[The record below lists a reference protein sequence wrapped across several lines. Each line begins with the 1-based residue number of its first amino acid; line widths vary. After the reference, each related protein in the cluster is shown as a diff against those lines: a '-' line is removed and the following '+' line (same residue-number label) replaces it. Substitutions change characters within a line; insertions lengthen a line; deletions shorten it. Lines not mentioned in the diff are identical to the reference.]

1 MLVAPPSTS
10 STNSSSTFFSS
21 PPLFVTPPSLIS
33 DGVAISLTVQVKG
46 KAVSAFVTDVTGV
59 AEDGFAS
66 LL

>member
-21 PPLFVTPPSLIS
+21 PPLFVTPSLIS
-33 DGVAISLTVQVKG
+33 DGAATSLTVQVKG

-66 LL
+66 LLW